1 MERRIRIVHLTPV
14 IITIILAAV
23 LAPIFL
29 GSKTLNEIETPFSKE
44 PGLYDALY
52 NATTFLL
59 LVMIGATSMY
69 FLTRKRKIGLLKL
82 MFRVVIFMVLLCV
95 VQIYLALAW
104 ESIGFTIVY
113 SDLLELLLHLVL
125 AGIMFTLLMTS
136 ENEILNM
143 SIVILYG
150 VTFGLL
156 FSVILPIWSIVVI
169 VSMLSVYDLY
179 SVFKG
184 PLKALID
191 TFTSDRGGGRGEGPT
206 LLDELLKGLIVRF
219 KGIRLG
225 AGDILFYSLLIGST
239 YRIEPYN
246 PIYTLA
252 SGLGV
257 LLGSFITLQAL
268 KRRRAMPALPLPAL
282 LSLALLGLSYVL
294 INF

>member
-29 GSKTLNEIETPFSKE
+29 SSKTLNEIETPFSKE
-44 PGLYDALY
+44 PGLYDVLY

-95 VQIYLALAW
+95 VEIYLALAW
-104 ESIGFTIVY
+104 ELIVFTIVY

-125 AGIMFTLLMTS
+125 AGIMFTVLMTS

-150 VTFGLL
+150 VTYGLL

-206 LLDELLKGLIVRF
+206 LLDEVLKGLIVRF

-239 YRIEPYN
+239 YKIEPYN

-294 INF
+294 VNF

>member
-14 IITIILAAV
+14 TITIILAAV

-44 PGLYDALY
+44 PGLYDVLY

-125 AGIMFTLLMTS
+125 AGIMFTVLMTS

-225 AGDILFYSLLIGST
+225 SGDILFYSLLIGST

>member
-44 PGLYDALY
+44 PGLYDVLY

>member
-29 GSKTLNEIETPFSKE
+29 SSRTLNEIETPFSKE
-44 PGLYDALY
+44 PGLYDVLY

-95 VQIYLALAW
+95 VEIYLALAW
-104 ESIGFTIVY
+104 ELIGFTIVY

-125 AGIMFTLLMTS
+125 AGIMFTVLMTS

-150 VTFGLL
+150 VTYGLL

-206 LLDELLKGLIVRF
+206 LLDEVLKGLIVRF

-239 YRIEPYN
+239 YKIEPYN

-294 INF
+294 VNF